1 MKRACLSGHEINKDR
16 PRHRCSG
23 QAGGSEEAAAS
34 LTLLL
39 GASQNVD
46 LTGIDSLVHQALEQR
61 GLDPQRPEPVLDTGL
76 GDRAAQV
83 TSNF

>member
-1 MKRACLSGHEINKDR
+1 VQR
-16 PRHRCSG
+16 

-46 LTGIDSLVHQALEQR
+46 LTRIDPLVHQALEQR